1 MRKKRRQKLQTDNA
15 NQLSEFTFEP
25 KETDDHQGVKDSE
38 KTKHEICSDV
48 KEFIDSVWSLYSK
61 DGKTVYLFLLF
72 LKGCFKSSTCFY
84 RSTAQSGELLKCSV
98 WHACTQSEYTKHWL
112 AVVNNNPVPFSTGN
126 SVLNIFKLLLNSDSL
141 LLSSQKWNCSKVANF
156 WVNWQHF

>member
-1 MRKKRRQKLQTDNA
+1 MRKKRRRKLQTDNA

-72 LKGCFKSSTCFY
+72 QKGCF
-84 RSTAQSGELLKCSV
+84 
-98 WHACTQSEYTKHWL
+98 
-112 AVVNNNPVPFSTGN
+112 
-126 SVLNIFKLLLNSDSL
+126 
-141 LLSSQKWNCSKVANF
+141 
-156 WVNWQHF
+156 